1 MEAEVSPTPLMN
13 EENHMTDLTIL
24 LLVLMMGASPATGL
38 AQSGNLSTPRIDQRQ
53 ESQQQRLNRGVTSGA
68 LTEKEAARLQNEQ
81 DRIQKAEDKAAADG
95 KVTRKER
102 ARIEHRQDQASKHIY
117 RQKHDRQTAGK

>member
-1 MEAEVSPTPLMN
+1 MN
-13 EENHMTDLTIL
+13 EENHMTNLTIL
-24 LLVLMMGASPATGL
+24 LLALMMSASPAPGF
-38 AQSGNLSTPRIDQRQ
+38 AQSGTPSTPRIDQRQ
-53 ESQQQRLNRGVTSGA
+53 EKQQQRIDQGVASGA

-95 KVTRKER
+95 KLTKKER

>member
-1 MEAEVSPTPLMN
+1 
-13 EENHMTDLTIL
+13 MTDVTIL
-24 LLVLMMGASPATGL
+24 LIALMIGALPATGF
-38 AQSGNLSTPRIDQRQ
+38 AESGTPSTPRIDQRQ
-53 ESQQQRLNRGVTSGA
+53 EKQQQRIDQGVTSGV

-81 DRIQKAEDKAAADG
+81 DRIQKAEDKAMADG
-95 KVTRKER
+95 KVTRKEH